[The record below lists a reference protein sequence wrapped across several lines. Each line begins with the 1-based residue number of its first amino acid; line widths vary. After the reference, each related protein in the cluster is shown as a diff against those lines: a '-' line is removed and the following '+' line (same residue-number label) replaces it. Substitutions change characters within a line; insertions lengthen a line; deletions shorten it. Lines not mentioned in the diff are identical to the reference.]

1 MYTQASTSKVAI
13 MEKRR
18 DTPGGAWLRAD
29 ARGCDGGVREVLAKE
44 LKLRDERDETK
55 FFDARNSAET
65 ELPYWLEAV

>member
-1 MYTQASTSKVAI
+1 VDIQRTRGPAASL
-13 MEKRR
+13 
-18 DTPGGAWLRAD
+18 WLRAD